1 MNKKKGLTL
10 IIGIVCVLLVLLAA
24 AVAIV
29 LDLQS
34 ADPILDV
41 FQTEP
46 TGETQPTDNT
56 QKPTD
61 ETSPS
66 SPSDEQSTPPQ
77 DLPSSV
83 VIPSE
88 KDPQTGE
95 DLGISFPCQIP
106 GYNLT
111 IEKMAPYSG
120 MFVEDGSNTDTEN
133 VAMLLVTNNGDFP
146 VEYTQIR
153 VMCGQEEL
161 LFSIS
166 ALPVGEKLVV
176 QETSGKPL
184 TEGKAASAS
193 ALIVQRANMEL
204 SESEVKVTD
213 NGNNTLTIQNLT
225 DKTIPTV
232 RVFYKYYM
240 EDEKLFVGGIAFT
253 VRISRL
259 DAGASTTVQPSHY
272 TSKNCRVV
280 MVLTYDSEV

>member
-120 MFVEDGSNTDTEN
+120 MFVEDGS
-133 VAMLLVTNNGDFP
+133 
-146 VEYTQIR
+146 
-153 VMCGQEEL
+153 
-161 LFSIS
+161 
-166 ALPVGEKLVV
+166 V
-176 QETSGKPL
+176 QHF
-184 TEGKAASAS
+184 
-193 ALIVQRANMEL
+193 R
-204 SESEVKVTD
+204 
-213 NGNNTLTIQNLT
+213 
-225 DKTIPTV
+225 
-232 RVFYKYYM
+232 
-240 EDEKLFVGGIAFT
+240 IAG
-253 VRISRL
+253 R
-259 DAGASTTVQPSHY
+259 
-272 TSKNCRVV
+272 
-280 MVLTYDSEV
+280 